1 MNIFLA
7 VIYVFLLRLIEQAL
21 GTLRSLYVNKGKPKL
36 GALLGF
42 IESAI
47 WVVAISQVIKDLNDP
62 LLIIGYALGFAAGTI
77 SGSYIES
84 TIAIGNV
91 VVRVFIE
98 RNENSELLAN
108 ELRANDFGV
117 TVINGQGRD
126 GEVSIAWC
134 VVPRKKVKELL
145 NIVSEITPDAYVITE
160 ATNPTNISSNNK

>member
-91 VVRVFIE
+91 VVRVFI
-98 RNENSELLAN
+98 
-108 ELRANDFGV
+108 
-117 TVINGQGRD
+117 
-126 GEVSIAWC
+126 
-134 VVPRKKVKELL
+134 
-145 NIVSEITPDAYVITE
+145 
-160 ATNPTNISSNNK
+160 

>member
-108 ELRANDFGV
+108 KLRANNFGV
-117 TVINGQGRD
+117 TVINGQGKD

-134 VVPRKKVKELL
+134 VTPRKKVKEIL
-145 NIVSEITPDAYVITE
+145 NIVSEITPDAYITTE
-160 ATNPTNISSNNK
+160 ATNPTSLNSNNK